1 MPRFTIPSQEFEASF
16 TNKLYEIPAPGGP
29 GSVNEPTRER
39 VKGNEFLLRSQ
50 HAGNKGD
57 FKALSYA
64 GT

>member
-1 MPRFTIPSQEFEASF
+1 MQEFEASL
-16 TNKLYEIPAPGGP
+16 TNKLVEIPAWEGWEALM
-29 GSVNEPTRER
+29 NRTRER